1 MEAIIL
7 YFYAAIVRSRSACE
21 GQRASVIN
29 TYMDFWILSKAAD
42 AGRKS
47 STATSLFSFFL
58 SVFLSVKETFYN
70 RRALEKED
78 KDNP

>member
-1 MEAIIL
+1 ML
-7 YFYAAIVRSRSACE
+7 QSYALEVRVRVRE
-21 GQRASVIN
+21 HQVIN

-70 RRALEKED
+70 RRALDKED

>member
-1 MEAIIL
+1 ML
-7 YFYAAIVRSRSACE
+7 QSYALEVRVWVRE
-21 GQRASVIN
+21 HQVIN
-29 TYMDFWILSKAAD
+29 TYIDFWILSKAAD